1 MTTQKK
7 PGGYWSEANPVP
19 TIQQFIAELDAG
31 KAERDRQIDEEV
43 RKKTTPQKQPTGAAV
58 PHRKP
63 VPKTKAK
70 GRVVTDPTTGTEVE
84 IDDVDEN
91 FMKAVRDP
99 QVRFYPFLYP
109 RMVKVKVLVY

>member
-31 KAERDRQIDEEV
+31 KAERDRQIDEEA
-43 RKKTTPQKQPTGAAV
+43 RKKPTPQKQPTGAAV

-63 VPKTKAK
+63 VPKTKTK

-91 FMKAVRDP
+91 FKKAVRDP

-109 RMVKVKVLVY
+109 WIVKEKVLVC